1 MATKRT
7 SNDQKLMRPA
17 TTPEGREN
25 QLIALA
31 TDLVE
36 RRLRDGSA
44 TSQEVCHFLKMASPR
59 EQMERLKMQHETE
72 LLQARADNIAN
83 SESFATLAKEA
94 IAAFRVYSGQGGEDD
109 DDDQDV

>member
-1 MATKRT
+1 MAAKRG
-7 SNDQKLMRPA
+7 SDDQKMMRPA
-17 TTPEGREN
+17 LTPQGREN

-59 EQMERLKMQHETE
+59 EQMERQKMEYEAQ
-72 LLQARADNIAN
+72 LLQARRDSMAN
-83 SESFATLAKEA
+83 AEQFGELAAKA
-94 IAAFRVYSGQGGEDD
+94 LKAFKQYAGQPDDEDD
-109 DDDQDV
+109 DDTDV